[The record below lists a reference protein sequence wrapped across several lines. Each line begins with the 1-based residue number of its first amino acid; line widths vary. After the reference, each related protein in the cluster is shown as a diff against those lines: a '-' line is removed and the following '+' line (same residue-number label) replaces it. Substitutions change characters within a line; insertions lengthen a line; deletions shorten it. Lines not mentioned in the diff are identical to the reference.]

1 MSSAMDDLGIGQ
13 LSVDQR
19 LDLMHEISD
28 SIVAAE
34 PGRSYLTDA
43 GRRELERRLADYEA
57 HPDDVVP
64 WEEVK
69 ADALRRLDG

>member
-1 MSSAMDDLGIGQ
+1 MDDLGISH

-19 LDLMHEISD
+19 LDLMHEIWD

-43 GRRELERRLADYEA
+43 GRHELDRRLAEYDA
-57 HPDDVVP
+57 NPDDVVP
-64 WEEVK
+64 WEDVK
-69 ADALRRLDG
+69 ADALRRLEE